1 MQNTK
6 HSTPS
11 GIAYPGERVKAL
23 AKVVDDLT
31 KLLPAVRKLAREV
44 AVTVLTVS
52 ALISASATP
61 TIEAYSKIVA

>member
-1 MQNTK
+1 MK
-6 HSTPS
+6 HIKFSLNA
-11 GIAYPGERVKAL
+11 GIAYVGDLVNAAAP
-23 AKVVDDLT
+23 VVDALI